1 MTFLSEIM
9 GTKLRFTE
17 VPNFGKIYKQIKFE
31 EEKIRHRT
39 SLSLFQVI
47 SVYIMK
53 FILFRKKIMEKV
65 TQI

>member
-31 EEKIRHRT
+31 EEKIRYRI

>member
-31 EEKIRHRT
+31 EEKIRYWT

-53 FILFRKKIMEKV
+53 FILFRKKTVEKV